1 MCYFL
6 IFKSLFHSVQNGHF
20 FAVNYL
26 QVFRF
31 DWEDFCQQLKQKCIA
46 KRATLFLFPIYLR
59 WTQEKEEEELDLR
72 YVWQK
77 VSWEHGNSSTQ
88 NKRNKNHKKHYI
100 KSCTNIKVFY
110 PEKISWNC
118 FFISLNQITSILRL
132 FFKLSL
138 EQCIAISTER
148 FIVFENRH
156 KCRLRKSP
164 KNATFEFSHQ
174 K

>member
-88 NKRNKNHKKHYI
+88 NKRNKNHKKHNI
-100 KSCTNIKVFY
+100 KSCTNIKVFILKNIL
-110 PEKISWNC
+110 ELLFHIFKSNLFNFKII
-118 FFISLNQITSILRL
+118 FQIISGTMHCNLNWTVHS
-132 FFKLSL
+132 
-138 EQCIAISTER
+138 
-148 FIVFENRH
+148 VW
-156 KCRLRKSP
+156 KS
-164 KNATFEFSHQ
+164 A
-174 K
+174 